1 MSDSTMGESLTTL
14 LKKSGVLRTGIS
26 NKFECLIGTGNKYGA
41 RLSKH
46 TSPLPLFLAITQTV
60 LVNSWRLLKSLLLM
74 RSCTSWVFDVPI
86 FITPQK
92 TESISSIEAIY
103 FSRANGSMVVV
114 EAEQIQKIYFRGI
127 QKIQMRLC
135 IQAAAS
141 KYTRM
146 IPPVTVVEKNGLLLA
161 RLPRY
166 RPIHVGKA
174 ESLALLDMAIS
185 ETSDI
190 LRKVD
195 PDLSAALTIY
205 NQIAWW
211 WERVEGDINHKLR
224 EKTFQVCEQ
233 YVSMLD
239 QAQIPCHFLQHGD
252 FWPENILF
260 TPEPVVIDFD
270 SLLRCPRHYD
280 AVYYILSLI
289 LYSGRLTLPELMDTK
304 SPPHYKASVEDCRRI
319 VQLRQIT
326 SVDWVACE
334 NLFLL
339 LKFAFCFSH
348 NSIYSGKE
356 MALLENLSARFD
368 RFPNESSWVS
378 STLGF

>member
-1 MSDSTMGESLTTL
+1 MIDSTMGESLTTL
-14 LKKSGVLRTGIS
+14 LKKSGVLRTGAS

-46 TSPLPLFLAITQTV
+46 ASPLPLLLAITQTV

-74 RSCTSWVFDVPI
+74 RSCSSSVLDVPI

-92 TESISSIEAIY
+92 AGSISSIEAIY

-114 EAEQIQKIYFRGI
+114 EAENIRKIYFRAI
-127 QKIQMRLC
+127 QKSKMRLC

-141 KYTRM
+141 KHTRM
-146 IPPVTVVEKNGLLLA
+146 IPPITVVETNGLLLA
-161 RLPRY
+161 SFPRY

-185 ETSDI
+185 KTSDI
-190 LRKVD
+190 LQKVD
-195 PDLSAALTIY
+195 PDLSADLTIY
-205 NQIAWW
+205 NQISWW
-211 WERVEGDINHKLR
+211 WEHGEGDINHELR

-239 QAQIPCHFLQHGD
+239 QAQIPYHFLQHGD

-280 AVYYILSLI
+280 AVYYMLSVI

-304 SPPHYKASVEDCRRI
+304 SPPHNKAAVEDCRRI
-319 VQLRQIT
+319 VQLQQIT

-339 LKFAFCFSH
+339 LKFAFCFTH

-356 MALLENLSARFD
+356 MALLEKLGARFD
-368 RFPNESSWVS
+368 RFPKESSWVS
-378 STLGF
+378 STIGF

>member
-1 MSDSTMGESLTTL
+1 MGESLTTL
-14 LKKSGVLRTGIS
+14 LKTSGVLRTGIS
-26 NKFECLIGTGNKYGA
+26 DTFECLIGTGNKYGA

-46 TSPLPLFLAITQTV
+46 ASPLPLLFAITQTV
-60 LVNSWRLLKSLLLM
+60 SVNSWRLLKSLLLM
-74 RSCTSWVFDVPI
+74 QSCSSSVFDVPI
-86 FITPQK
+86 FIRPQK

-114 EAEQIQKIYFRGI
+114 ETETIQKIYFRAI
-127 QKIQMRLC
+127 PKSKISLC

-141 KYTRM
+141 KHTRM
-146 IPPVTVVEKNGLLLA
+146 IPPITVVETNGLLLA
-161 RLPRY
+161 SFPRY
-166 RPIHVGKA
+166 RPVHVGKA
-174 ESLALLDMAIS
+174 ESLALLDIAIS
-185 ETSDI
+185 ETSDT
-190 LRKVD
+190 LQKVD

-205 NQIAWW
+205 NQISWW
-211 WERVEGDINHKLR
+211 WDSVEGNINHELR
-224 EKTFQVCEQ
+224 KKTFQVCEQ
-233 YVSMLD
+233 YVSMLE
-239 QAQIPCHFLQHGD
+239 QEKIPCHFLQHGD

-270 SLLRCPRHYD
+270 SLLRCPKHYD
-280 AVYYILSLI
+280 AVYYILSVI

-304 SPPHYKASVEDCRRI
+304 SPPHNKAAVEDCRRI
-319 VQLRQIT
+319 VQLQQIT

-339 LKFAFCFSH
+339 LKFAFCFTH

-356 MALLENLSARFD
+356 MAILEKLSTRFD
-368 RFPNESSWVS
+368 RFPKESSWVS